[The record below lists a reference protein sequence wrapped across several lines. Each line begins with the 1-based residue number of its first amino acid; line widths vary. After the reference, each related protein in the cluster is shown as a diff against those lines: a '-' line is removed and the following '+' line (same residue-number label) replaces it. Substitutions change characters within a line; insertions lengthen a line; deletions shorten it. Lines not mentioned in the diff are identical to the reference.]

1 MKILHTEAVNN
12 SDIKKATAML
22 RSNLYSTSTVTGNTV
37 AENLEAANYYTEQL
51 AEHDKLH
58 PELISSYESLRK
70 TAIRRTRNQAKMLIA
85 QCEEL
90 IKGANIA
97 LELIGEIE
105 GAAPVNESVL
115 KEGNPVSGEL
125 PPRVDAWLQDVAQMT
140 NKINYGDIMKIRYTD
155 ENKKKLRHWHKKW
168 NIAADE
174 DNQDEMDHIGELVKK
189 LVK

>member
-1 MKILHTEAVNN
+1 MKILHAEAVNN
-12 SDIKKATAML
+12 SDINKATAML

-90 IKGANIA
+90 IKGC
-97 LELIGEIE
+97 EYSSR
-105 GAAPVNESVL
+105 VNRRDRRRCTG
-115 KEGNPVSGEL
+115 K
-125 PPRVDAWLQDVAQMT
+125 
-140 NKINYGDIMKIRYTD
+140 
-155 ENKKKLRHWHKKW
+155 
-168 NIAADE
+168 
-174 DNQDEMDHIGELVKK
+174 
-189 LVK
+189 

>member
-1 MKILHTEAVNN
+1 MKILHAEAVNN
-12 SDIKKATAML
+12 SDINKATAML

-155 ENKKKLRHWHKKW
+155 ENKKKLRHWHKKR